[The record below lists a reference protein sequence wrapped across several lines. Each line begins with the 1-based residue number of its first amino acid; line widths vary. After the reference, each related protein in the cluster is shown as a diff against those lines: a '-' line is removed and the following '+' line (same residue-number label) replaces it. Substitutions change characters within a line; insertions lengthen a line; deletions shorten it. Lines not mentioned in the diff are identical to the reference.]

1 MFFFSVEIHSPS
13 QYKKGQIIIHT
24 FQDIW
29 NTFRF
34 HISNGMKTCLNRTT
48 TWTWNYFCP
57 ELTGVLIR
65 QVKFSTEKKNIV
77 KSHLNYLVF
86 FSAFLKNLLG
96 YILSLYLQKKTLYYT
111 TCQSYLNLVFLVS
124 FFLIFE
130 KYFRV

>member
-1 MFFFSVEIHSPS
+1 MYYYLSFF
-13 QYKKGQIIIHT
+13 
-24 FQDIW
+24 
-29 NTFRF
+29 
-34 HISNGMKTCLNRTT
+34 
-48 TWTWNYFCP
+48 
-57 ELTGVLIR
+57 VLR
-65 QVKFSTEKKNIV
+65 WRVYLYRKKNIV